1 MTAVFIGNATKQ
13 ILQFGYRLPERK
25 QAITQTVPIWS
36 QVELTVD
43 CSQPDIDAIMD
54 QWGKYGL
61 INVTEMASAKDFEG
75 FLISIGKPIS
85 GTTLKDATDMRIDVL
100 IERGEEMRADAAVAM
115 INTIESETGTIAR
128 NYEISVVEEEPKRG
142 FANPNEKHI
151 AEGWRADRSQRP
163 DMPPPDQGRRRYG

>member
-13 ILQFGYRLPERK
+13 ILQFAYRLPERK
-25 QAITQTVPIWS
+25 QTITQPVPIWS

-43 CSQPDIDAIMD
+43 CSQPDIDAIME

-61 INVTEMASAKDFEG
+61 VNVTSMGSAKDFEG
-75 FLISIGKPIS
+75 YLISIGKPITGS
-85 GTTLKDATDMRIDVL
+85 TLKDATDMRMDVL

-115 INTIESETGTIAR
+115 ISTIENETGTVAR

-142 FANPNEKHI
+142 FANPNDRHV
-151 AEGWRADRSQRP
+151 AEGWRADRNQRP
-163 DMPPPDQGRRRYG
+163 DMPDQGRRRHG